1 MILYSDEILEN
12 VRQSNDIVN
21 IISQYV
27 ALKRKG
33 RNYFGLCPFH
43 NEKSPSFS
51 VSPDRQIFHCFGCG
65 AGGNVISFL
74 MKIEGINFKEAVE
87 QLAEKANIQLP
98 KTENKQES
106 EREELKAKVYKIN
119 EIAAEFYHK
128 NLYKPT
134 SKIAQ
139 EYIKQR
145 KLNYEAL
152 VNYKLGFSGKFDEL
166 YQELKKQG
174 FQEKEI
180 LESNLVRKS
189 EKGTYYDFYR
199 ERLIIPICDA
209 RGRVIAFGGRI
220 LVKDDKQP
228 KYINSPENIVY
239 TKGRHL
245 FGLNVAKKGDT
256 KKLLIVEGY
265 MDVISLHQRGITN
278 VVGALG
284 TALTE
289 QQGWLLRKNTEQV
302 ILGFDADGAGQNAV
316 VRSMEILQNMGCD
329 MRVLQME
336 GAKDPDEY
344 IIKYGT
350 ARFSKLME
358 NAISILEYKVKNL
371 KQTLNIENASDKIKF
386 LNEIA
391 KLISKVDNNIEKEIY
406 ISKIAKE
413 YNISQE
419 ALFAEVNKI
428 AYKKESMPK
437 QVNKPKVQINQIST
451 ETEENVTEER
461 KKLENTV
468 IALLL
473 EPESNSYNTIKEQI
487 KPEDFKYK
495 PNKQIVEILY
505 KEFEKQNLNITA
517 IIDTLEEKLQN
528 QITAIMAYDFG
539 IEDTEKAIQ
548 DVIIKYEKER
558 LNSRK
563 IEILKLLGQP
573 IENEKKKE
581 LEKELSDIIIKLAK
595 M

>member
-1 MILYSDEILEN
+1 
-12 VRQSNDIVN
+12 
-21 IISQYV
+21 
-27 ALKRKG
+27 
-33 RNYFGLCPFH
+33 
-43 NEKSPSFS
+43 
-51 VSPDRQIFHCFGCG
+51 
-65 AGGNVISFL
+65 
-74 MKIEGINFKEAVE
+74 
-87 QLAEKANIQLP
+87 
-98 KTENKQES
+98 
-106 EREELKAKVYKIN
+106 
-119 EIAAEFYHK
+119 
-128 NLYKPT
+128 
-134 SKIAQ
+134 
-139 EYIKQR
+139 
-145 KLNYEAL
+145 
-152 VNYKLGFSGKFDEL
+152 
-166 YQELKKQG
+166 
-174 FQEKEI
+174 
-180 LESNLVRKS
+180 
-189 EKGTYYDFYR
+189 
-199 ERLIIPICDA
+199 
-209 RGRVIAFGGRI
+209 
-220 LVKDDKQP
+220 
-228 KYINSPENIVY
+228 
-239 TKGRHL
+239 
-245 FGLNVAKKGDT
+245 
-256 KKLLIVEGY
+256 

-563 IEILKLLGQP
+563 IEILNLLGQP

>member
-1 MILYSDEILEN
+1 
-12 VRQSNDIVN
+12 
-21 IISQYV
+21 
-27 ALKRKG
+27 
-33 RNYFGLCPFH
+33 
-43 NEKSPSFS
+43 
-51 VSPDRQIFHCFGCG
+51 
-65 AGGNVISFL
+65 
-74 MKIEGINFKEAVE
+74 MK
-87 QLAEKANIQLP
+87 KAHI
-98 KTENKQES
+98 T
-106 EREELKAKVYKIN
+106 
-119 EIAAEFYHK
+119 
-128 NLYKPT
+128 T
-134 SKIAQ
+134 
-139 EYIKQR
+139 
-145 KLNYEAL
+145 
-152 VNYKLGFSGKFDEL
+152 
-166 YQELKKQG
+166 
-174 FQEKEI
+174 
-180 LESNLVRKS
+180 
-189 EKGTYYDFYR
+189 YR

-289 QQGWLLRKNTEQV
+289 QQGWLLRKSTEQV

-358 NAISILEYKVKNL
+358 NAISILEYKVKKL
-371 KQTLNIENASDKIKF
+371 KQTLNLDNAGDKIKF

-406 ISKIAKE
+406 ISKISKE

-419 ALFAEVNKI
+419 AIFAEVNKI
-428 AYKKESMPK
+428 AYKKQSTPK
-437 QVNKPKVQINQIST
+437 QINKPKVQINQIST

-487 KPEDFKYK
+487 KAEDFKYK

-505 KEFEKQNLNITA
+505 KEFEKQNFNITA

-539 IEDTEKAIQ
+539 IEDTEKATQ

-563 IEILKLLGQP
+563 IEILNLLGQP